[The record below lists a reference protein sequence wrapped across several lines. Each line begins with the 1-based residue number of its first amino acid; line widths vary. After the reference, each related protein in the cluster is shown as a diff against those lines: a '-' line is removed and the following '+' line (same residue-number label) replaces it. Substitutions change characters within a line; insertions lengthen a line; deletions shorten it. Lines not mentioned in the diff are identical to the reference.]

1 MYKDYN
7 ITQLTL
13 PMETSVLIAMISMDL
28 SETSNYM
35 NMMIAQ
41 NVL

>member
-41 NVL
+41 NIL